1 MQDLKRLIVKYS
13 NQLKQQ
19 KGEPDF
25 FYLMRLIELMRKDL
39 PAVGYAK
46 TPSEEAFRFG
56 QMPYLNFPSTSIA
69 TISESHRHSEDV
81 TILVYFFGLLGVNG
95 PMPLEIT
102 DLVYSRNIHDYDS
115 TLRRFLDLINH
126 RLLTLFYRAFSHH
139 ELPLMYDRR
148 KSTAVSVFRAL
159 SGCPSADDGTRRDEM
174 IIPSL
179 SKFFCNQSRSV
190 ETLSRMLYDFFR
202 VPVKVKPFVERYHVI
217 PEDLRCQLG
226 VKESSVLGVCAQLG
240 SKYLTRTRDVSI
252 EIGPIS
258 YRRSMHFMP
267 KREYFDLLC
276 YLVKSFFSK
285 PVEFDIT
292 LLIDTHSILKAKTNG
307 KFALGQSVHLRSSEG
322 GAGYKKVSINVSSIL
337 NQTAIIKN

>member
-1 MQDLKRLIVKYS
+1 
-13 NQLKQQ
+13 
-19 KGEPDF
+19 
-25 FYLMRLIELMRKDL
+25 
-39 PAVGYAK
+39 
-46 TPSEEAFRFG
+46 
-56 QMPYLNFPSTSIA
+56 
-69 TISESHRHSEDV
+69 
-81 TILVYFFGLLGVNG
+81 
-95 PMPLEIT
+95 
-102 DLVYSRNIHDYDS
+102 
-115 TLRRFLDLINH
+115 
-126 RLLTLFYRAFSHH
+126 
-139 ELPLMYDRR
+139 
-148 KSTAVSVFRAL
+148 
-159 SGCPSADDGTRRDEM
+159 
-174 IIPSL
+174 
-179 SKFFCNQSRSV
+179 
-190 ETLSRMLYDFFR
+190 MLYDFFR

>member
-126 RLLTLFYRAFSHH
+126 RLLT
-139 ELPLMYDRR
+139 
-148 KSTAVSVFRAL
+148 
-159 SGCPSADDGTRRDEM
+159 
-174 IIPSL
+174 
-179 SKFFCNQSRSV
+179 
-190 ETLSRMLYDFFR
+190 
-202 VPVKVKPFVERYHVI
+202 KVY
-217 PEDLRCQLG
+217 
-226 VKESSVLGVCAQLG
+226 
-240 SKYLTRTRDVSI
+240 
-252 EIGPIS
+252 
-258 YRRSMHFMP
+258 
-267 KREYFDLLC
+267 
-276 YLVKSFFSK
+276 
-285 PVEFDIT
+285 
-292 LLIDTHSILKAKTNG
+292 
-307 KFALGQSVHLRSSEG
+307 
-322 GAGYKKVSINVSSIL
+322 SSISFQSPVRL
-337 NQTAIIKN
+337 SFS

>member
-126 RLLTLFYRAFSHH
+126 RLLTNTITIIYDLLAQTGSKRLTNAAGNYLMCAEYQVFRCIYEAGGENPETMFSLDQKRYKNLTTAAMLLDL
-139 ELPLMYDRR
+139 EIAD
-148 KSTAVSVFRAL
+148 AVSEREKIAL
-159 SGCPSADDGTRRDEM
+159 LQEIGFSA
-174 IIPSL
+174 
-179 SKFFCNQSRSV
+179 CASV
-190 ETLSRMLYDFFR
+190 GDLWALPQAMFITHHN
-202 VPVKVKPFVERYHVI
+202 ERYSYH
-217 PEDLRCQLG
+217 DSARLALDNGLRFIQGL
-226 VKESSVLGVCAQLG
+226 CAN
-240 SKYLTRTRDVSI
+240 KAPCEY
-252 EIGPIS
+252 IGKD
-258 YRRSMHFMP
+258 HA
-267 KREYFDLLC
+267 
-276 YLVKSFFSK
+276 
-285 PVEFDIT
+285 
-292 LLIDTHSILKAKTNG
+292 H
-307 KFALGQSVHLRSSEG
+307 GQ
-322 GAGYKKVSINVSSIL
+322 
-337 NQTAIIKN
+337 